1 MSEPHSAGDCSN
13 RSCER
18 CGSSFLGRRLGGP
31 RIIPFL
37 EKRVFDFSNI
47 ASGLTSSLQL
57 SVILCPTIFVLGCYR
72 VRLAVRVHAISI
84 PSNEQAI
91 RFIVNGTMPSE
102 EDPTQDFIDP
112 NTFLSVDLTQST
124 VAPSL
129 VTATATD
136 PDAYLRIT
144 LNASQAT
151 IATTLTAELSAALV
165 LGDF

>member
-1 MSEPHSAGDCSN
+1 
-13 RSCER
+13 
-18 CGSSFLGRRLGGP
+18 
-31 RIIPFL
+31 
-37 EKRVFDFSNI
+37 
-47 ASGLTSSLQL
+47 
-57 SVILCPTIFVLGCYR
+57 
-72 VRLAVRVHAISI
+72 
-84 PSNEQAI
+84 
-91 RFIVNGTMPSE
+91 MPSE

-124 VAPSL
+124 IAPSL

-136 PDAYLRIT
+136 PDAYLRIV